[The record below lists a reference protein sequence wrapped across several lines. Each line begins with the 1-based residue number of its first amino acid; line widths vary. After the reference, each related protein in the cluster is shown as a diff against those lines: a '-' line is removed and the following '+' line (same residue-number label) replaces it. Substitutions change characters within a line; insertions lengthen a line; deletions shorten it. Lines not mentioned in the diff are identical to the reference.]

1 MPRKKKYSFPMISVF
16 GTIGVIGS
24 IIGIIWCSFL
34 WAKACGTLAIDEI
47 VIRGATI
54 LNIDQYQRHIGDL
67 TNNKPIQ
74 TNLLDIQRIVEEHPY
89 IKAARVSHQYPSII
103 VIEISERK
111 PIAILNGEP
120 MVMLDSDGVVL
131 PDIGNLIDFSIPILT
146 NYNPAPELYPIGN
159 RALSVKVMESISW
172 LKILRRNYQ
181 ELYYNLSEM
190 TMENGGE
197 IVLILAD
204 YPTRVALGN
213 SHSWSKIE
221 ILKKFQQKIKGENL
235 LSDFTYLDMRYK
247 NQVIVKDR
255 I

>member
-1 MPRKKKYSFPMISVF
+1 M
-16 GTIGVIGS
+16 
-24 IIGIIWCSFL
+24 
-34 WAKACGTLAIDEI
+34 
-47 VIRGATI
+47 
-54 LNIDQYQRHIGDL
+54 
-67 TNNKPIQ
+67 
-74 TNLLDIQRIVEEHPY
+74 
-89 IKAARVSHQYPSII
+89 
-103 VIEISERK
+103 
-111 PIAILNGEP
+111 
-120 MVMLDSDGVVL
+120 
-131 PDIGNLIDFSIPILT
+131 T
-146 NYNPAPELYPIGN
+146 NYNSAPELYPIGN

-204 YPTRVALGN
+204 YPTRVVLGN

-247 NQVIVKDR
+247 NQVIVKER

>member
-1 MPRKKKYSFPMISVF
+1 M
-16 GTIGVIGS
+16 
-24 IIGIIWCSFL
+24 
-34 WAKACGTLAIDEI
+34 
-47 VIRGATI
+47 
-54 LNIDQYQRHIGDL
+54 

-247 NQVIVKDR
+247 NQVIVKER